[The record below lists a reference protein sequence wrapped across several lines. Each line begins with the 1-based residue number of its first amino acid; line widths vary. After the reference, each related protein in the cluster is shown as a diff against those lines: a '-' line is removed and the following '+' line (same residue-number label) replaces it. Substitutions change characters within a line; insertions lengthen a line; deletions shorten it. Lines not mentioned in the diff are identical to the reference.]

1 MALGQLKM
9 ACYQNLLGIFPNF
22 FDFKLHC
29 VQVCSCPPSWDLRPN
44 EVHMNIVDQ
53 NGWASVLLLS
63 TMHDACMHRPPS
75 RQFPL
80 SLNGLIRA
88 WRAARP
94 TNDTKGNER
103 RNQFAPFGRPL
114 VRPVRLF
121 YPSTLP
127 NWAATTRLSQQLPR
141 SYSESCLLGSQ
152 SWGLFLCLTD
162 ILLRGK

>member
-1 MALGQLKM
+1 MIMIKTIKQRSMAFLAFFEGLP
-9 ACYQNLLGIFPNF
+9 FPWRF
-22 FDFKLHC
+22 FHTSWCCRVHQGLARYEDIPTMTLIKLPKFNRFK
-29 VQVCSCPPSWDLRPN
+29 RFAN
-44 EVHMNIVDQ
+44 
-53 NGWASVLLLS
+53 SV
-63 TMHDACMHRPPS
+63 HDACMHRPPS

-127 NWAATTRLSQQLPR
+127 NWAATTRLSQQLLL
-141 SYSESCLLGSQ
+141 SYSIVSPVGSKVG
-152 SWGLFLCLTD
+152 S
-162 ILLRGK
+162 RN